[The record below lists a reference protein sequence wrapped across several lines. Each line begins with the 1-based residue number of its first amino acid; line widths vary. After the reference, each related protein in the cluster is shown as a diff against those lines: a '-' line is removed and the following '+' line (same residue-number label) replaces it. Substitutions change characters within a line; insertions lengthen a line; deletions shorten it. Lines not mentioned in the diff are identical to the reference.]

1 MNNEHASG
9 KTYIYTYKR
18 SMKKYILLIFPV
30 FLASVLL
37 GCTSTSISRQT
48 SSPTA
53 TSPAIPGST
62 TSATTDVGM
71 PTIFVAPS
79 PVISGEPFTIKGYNF
94 SHNATILPGGI
105 TCDDVTFSGT
115 AQYDVN
121 ASGGFWLTIYQR
133 ALKES
138 DITTTN
144 VAFTP
149 GTYTISVTDDKGTTA
164 STTFTVVI
172 PTTNTQTT
180 ATP

>member
-1 MNNEHASG
+1 MAF
-9 KTYIYTYKR
+9 
-18 SMKKYILLIFPV
+18 LI
-30 FLASVLL
+30 SVPL
-37 GCTSTSISRQT
+37 GCTSAPVATQT
-48 SSPTA
+48 SSPTV
-53 TSPAIPGST
+53 TSSIISST
-62 TSATTDVGM
+62 TLSATTTIGM
-71 PTIFVAPS
+71 PTIIVAPG

-121 ASGGFWLTIYQR
+121 ASGGFWLTIYQG

-144 VAFTP
+144 VAFAP

-164 STTFTVVI
+164 STTFTVVV
-172 PTTNTQTT
+172 PATNTQTT
-180 ATP
+180 TTP